1 MRRRDREVRYQPQH
15 SHLAPPAGH
24 AAAGCL
30 PHGIPDGRSD
40 SGFGS
45 HAEATLAGGLARRPS
60 RRHRDGGKRLRP
72 PTRCRPHAP
81 SRNQRMITF
90 VIISFLGIQLA
101 VSLDG
106 TARLRWRLI
115 GCAFLAFD
123 RRCTQWQGNL
133 LEQWRQASAGIE
145 SMAELGGTSAVKSE
159 INASPSALA
168 VVE

>member
-30 PHGIPDGRSD
+30 AHGIPDGRSD

-72 PTRCRPHAP
+72 PARCRPHAP

-90 VIISFLGIQLA
+90 IIILSSDSPA
-101 VSLDG
+101 RPSRSVS
-106 TARLRWRLI
+106 ARLKENQRDACCGARPFGVAGHVKVTVLGVRLD
-115 GCAFLAFD
+115 CRRERAFGDDARSKNYYRDEVGSGSKRL
-123 RRCTQWQGNL
+123 
-133 LEQWRQASAGIE
+133 
-145 SMAELGGTSAVKSE
+145 
-159 INASPSALA
+159 P
-168 VVE
+168 